1 MKYSPPTVVLFIWM
15 SSQNQPNSGER
26 ISQSV
31 MIICLRYKSNKKN
44 NNKTVR
50 EIVTIL
56 AWLNELSKKNNIN
69 SSNTLHKLLINILDV
84 D

>member
-1 MKYSPPTVVLFIWM
+1 
-15 SSQNQPNSGER
+15 
-26 ISQSV
+26 

>member
-1 MKYSPPTVVLFIWM
+1 
-15 SSQNQPNSGER
+15 
-26 ISQSV
+26 

-69 SSNTLHKLLINILDV
+69 SSNTLQKLLINIRC
-84 D
+84 